1 MQAYYPHYICF
12 TLSHLLPTGLD
23 TSRAHTLPASPV
35 SRPIGVGDI
44 ALRRQRQLLPRPN
57 MAPSTPDDQHHLAG
71 FNSLPA
77 MKLTSNI
84 SSPSLRLPMPIPS
97 EEIKGFLPEQQGT
110 EQMKFVEEDGPI
122 PLSNVAKLH
131 SSKLPQLFRA
141 KENYRGPP
149 AINKGDILL
158 VQYKKT
164 VKVAHGRN
172 SCGDTVT
179 LAHNC
184 KLLLTDLETEESR
197 ELTAK
202 SLLSS
207 KSLPPA
213 MIVMKQ
219 FAHVKRQVFIE
230 SGTILLNIRMK
241 RDSRLHN
248 VIVAEDTTGQSVEI
262 TANCPGVFS
271 VHPRDIQL
279 DLAQL
284 VYSCKLPIKVYPEG
298 SVSKAITLHE
308 IGQQEVLVI
317 QPVSKNNF
325 DVESTKEI
333 YELPANSN
341 LQVVKVV
348 GLANKCKAAK
358 IQYYSMFRKL
368 EDDDDDTWLYDSLRE
383 TTAVRWRS
391 VPESHSGARKQRPFS
406 AAFPSTTA
414 GASASLDSSECVESN
429 IAYLKRLTVDEV
441 LELLEAMQLEEYKES
456 FKKERIDGEV
466 LSSLTEDDLMH
477 ELNIQKRLHRV
488 RLMKVI
494 EGVYSVQATFH
505 ELYI

>member
-12 TLSHLLPTGLD
+12 TFPHLLPTGLD
-23 TSRAHTLPASPV
+23 TSRAHTLPASPA
-35 SRPIGVGDI
+35 SRPKGEGDT
-44 ALRRQRQLLPRPN
+44 ALRRQGQLLPRPN
-57 MAPSTPDDQHHLAG
+57 TASSTPDDQHHLAG

-77 MKLTSNI
+77 MKLTSI
-84 SSPSLRLPMPIPS
+84 VSSPSLRLPMPIPS
-97 EEIKGFLPEQQGT
+97 EDIKDFLPKQQGT
-110 EQMKFVEEDGPI
+110 EQMELLEEDCPI
-122 PLSNVAKLH
+122 PLSDVAKLH

-141 KENYRGPP
+141 KENHRGLP
-149 AINKGDILL
+149 AIKEGDILL

-172 SCGDTVT
+172 SCGDRIT

-184 KLLLTDLETEESR
+184 KLLLTDLETKESR

-219 FAHVKRQVFIE
+219 FAHVKRQIFIQ
-230 SGTILLNIRMK
+230 SGTILLNIHIK

-271 VHPRDIQL
+271 VHPQDIQL
-279 DLAQL
+279 HLVQL
-284 VYSCKLPIKVYPEG
+284 LHSCKLPIKVYLEG
-298 SVSKAITLHE
+298 SVTKAITLHE
-308 IGQQEVLVI
+308 IDQQEVLVI
-317 QPVSKNNF
+317 QPLSKDNF
-325 DVESTKEI
+325 DVVSTEEI
-333 YELPANSN
+333 YELPADSS
-341 LQVVKVV
+341 LRVVKVV
-348 GLANKCKAAK
+348 GLANKCEAAK

-368 EDDDDDTWLYDSLRE
+368 EGDDDTWLYDSLRE
-383 TTAVRWRS
+383 PTAVRWRS
-391 VPESHSGARKQRPFS
+391 VPETHSDARKQRPFS

-414 GASASLDSSECVESN
+414 GASASLDSSESVENN

-441 LELLEAMQLEEYKES
+441 LELLEAMQLEEYQES
-456 FKKERIDGEV
+456 FKKERIDGEM
-466 LSSLTEDDLMH
+466 LSSLTEADLMH